1 MAFIKLQKLKSG
13 VVGSKGY
20 GTHFDLD
27 RREQRSHSNKN
38 IDPALSH
45 QNYYIGSTSW
55 EQIRSNLKG
64 RQEELDQKN
73 PPKRVRADRVTA
85 MTAWIVCPQ
94 ALEGRQE
101 EFFRDAYAYMQ
112 GWAGKENIAGAEV
125 HLDEKHTY
133 IDHGQQQKESLHHM
147 HVFITPG
154 TEEKGLNAK
163 AFTSQMRL
171 KALQRGFNDFCK
183 EKYGVEYQT
192 GEYDGRKR
200 SVEQLKEES
209 LDNALDVI
217 ERSREEGAR
226 LAGVMI
232 TKRHM
237 LDEIEALQEKANNL
251 HQDLEKAS
259 QEYLKFQD
267 EVSRIEDMLGFAKHK
282 GEHKD
287 WKSSLSMANNTLKEL
302 QGLIGSKREEL
313 QQVETILKS
322 KIDAAG
328 GPRALDDLQ
337 KEALLNKTFKNL
349 DYHDTSNII
358 DKLNLQT
365 IKEEPQKTKQI
376 ERKSLDELLHH

>member
-27 RREQRSHSNKN
+27 KREQRSHSNKN

-45 QNYYIGSTSW
+45 QNYYIGATSW
-55 EQIRSNLKG
+55 EQIRNNLKG

-73 PPKRVRADRVTA
+73 PPKRVRTDRVTA
-85 MTAWIVCPQ
+85 MTAWVVCPQ

-101 EFFRDAYAYMQ
+101 EFFRDAYTYMQ

-125 HLDEKHTY
+125 HLDEKHNY
-133 IDHGQQQKESLHHM
+133 IDHGHQQKESLHHM
-147 HVFITPG
+147 HIFITPG

-163 AFTSQMRL
+163 AFTSQTRL
-171 KALQRGFNDFCK
+171 KALQRDFNAFCR

-192 GEYDGRKR
+192 GKYDGRKR
-200 SVEQLKEES
+200 SVEELKEES
-209 LDNALDVI
+209 LDNALDI
-217 ERSREEGAR
+217 LERSREEGAR
-226 LAGVMI
+226 LAGLMF

-237 LDEIEALQEKANNL
+237 LNEIEALQEKVNSL
-251 HQDLEKAS
+251 HQELEKAS
-259 QEYLKFQD
+259 REYAKFQD
-267 EVSRIEDMLGFAKHK
+267 EVNRIQDMLGFAKHK
-282 GEHKD
+282 GERKS
-287 WKSSLSMANNTLKEL
+287 WESSLSIANNTLKDL

-313 QQVETILKS
+313 QQVETLLNE

-328 GPRALDDLQ
+328 GPKGLDELQ
-337 KEALLNKTFKNL
+337 KQALIHKTFKDL
-349 DYHDTSNII
+349 DYQETSKIV
-358 DKLNLQT
+358 DSLETQT
-365 IKEEPQKTKQI
+365 IKEEPQRTKQI